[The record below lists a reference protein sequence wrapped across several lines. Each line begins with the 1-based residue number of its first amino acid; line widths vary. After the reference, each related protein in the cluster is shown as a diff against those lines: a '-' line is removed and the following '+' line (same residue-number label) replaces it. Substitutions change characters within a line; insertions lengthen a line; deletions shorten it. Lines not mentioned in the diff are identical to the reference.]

1 MIWLKIELILLTCIP
16 RVRCF
21 TLAQNYF
28 SFLNSRKLTIKS
40 VFFFVVNWVCQVN
53 SASLYKNCK
62 GKAFVRFALTGFHQ
76 LWSFLLRLHCPYR
89 LRKKRKRKTNACVT
103 TWIYF
108 FQWSHQ
114 SAFLLLAFKF
124 GLTTDW
130 RLLIGI
136 TGLVY

>member
-40 VFFFVVNWVCQVN
+40 VFFVVNWVCQVN

-89 LRKKRKRKTNACVT
+89 LTKKKEKGKRTRALQHEYISFNGHIKEL
-103 TWIYF
+103 F
-108 FQWSHQ
+108 FYW
-114 SAFLLLAFKF
+114 LLNLDW
-124 GLTTDW
+124 LPTDDC
-130 RLLIGI
+130 LL
-136 TGLVY
+136 V